1 MVSYAKV
8 AKPPTWL
15 TLDSSC
21 WIEYL
26 RDTPRAELF
35 AAAAENSEQLIV
47 PIVTIYE
54 VTKKL
59 RRELNAKVAAYAEAI
74 MCRGQVVDFD
84 LALSRAATLHALP
97 LADSLIYATTQAHGA
112 TLWTQ
117 DQHFEGLA
125 GVKYF
130 PKTILTGSD

>member
-1 MVSYAKV
+1 MAPRTKTATVPV
-8 AKPPTWL
+8 LL

-35 AAAAENSEQLIV
+35 AIAAENPEQLIV
-47 PIVTIYE
+47 PVVSIYE

-59 RRELNAKVAAYAEAI
+59 RREISAKVAAYAEAL
-74 MCRGQVVDFD
+74 MCRGRVIDFD
-84 LALSRAATLHALP
+84 LSLSRAAIANTLP
-97 LADSLIYATTQAHGA
+97 LADSLIYATAQAHDA
-112 TLWTQ
+112 ILWTQ
-117 DQHFEGLA
+117 DQHFEGLP

-130 PKTILTGSD
+130 SKD

>member
-1 MVSYAKV
+1 MATRTKTAIIPVL
-8 AKPPTWL
+8 L

-35 AAAAENSEQLIV
+35 AIAAENPEQLIV
-47 PIVTIYE
+47 PVVSIYE

-59 RRELNAKVAAYAEAI
+59 RREISAKVAAYAEAL
-74 MCRGQVVDFD
+74 MCRGRVIDFD
-84 LALSRAATLHALP
+84 LSLSRAAIANTLP
-97 LADSLIYATTQAHGA
+97 LADSLIYATAQAHDA
-112 TLWTQ
+112 ILWTQ
-117 DQHFEGLA
+117 DQHFEGLP

-130 PKTILTGSD
+130 SKD

>member
-1 MVSYAKV
+1 MPNRAKAGDATV
-8 AKPPTWL
+8 WL

-21 WIEYL
+21 WVEYL

-35 AAAAENSEQLIV
+35 ASAAENPEQLIV

-59 RRELNAKVAAYAEAI
+59 HREISPKVAAYAEAL
-74 MCRGQVVDFD
+74 MCRGRVIDLD
-84 LALSRAATLHALP
+84 LALCRAAISTTLP
-97 LADSLIYATTQAHGA
+97 WADSLIYVTAQAHGA

-117 DQHFEGLA
+117 DAHFEGLA
-125 GVKYF
+125 GVNYF
-130 PKTILTGSD
+130 SKD

>member
-1 MVSYAKV
+1 MPSPDQAGGPAWV
-8 AKPPTWL
+8 

-26 RDTPRAELF
+26 RDTSRAELF
-35 AAAAENSEQLIV
+35 ASAAENPDQLIV

-59 RRELNAKVAAYAEAI
+59 HREISPKVAAYAEAL
-74 MCRGQVVDFD
+74 MCRGRVIDFD
-84 LALSRAATLHALP
+84 LALCRAASGSALP
-97 LADSLIYATTQAHGA
+97 LADSLIYATAQAHGA
-112 TLWTQ
+112 VLWTQ

-125 GVKYF
+125 GVNYF
-130 PKTILTGSD
+130 AKNPC

>member
-1 MVSYAKV
+1 MPDRAKTSQPAWV
-8 AKPPTWL
+8 

-35 AAAAENSEQLIV
+35 ASAAENSGQLIV
-47 PIVTIYE
+47 PIATIYE

-59 RRELNAKVAAYAEAI
+59 HREISPKVAAYAEAL
-74 MCRGQVVDFD
+74 MCRGRVIGFD
-84 LALSRAATLHALP
+84 LALCRAAIATALP
-97 LADSLIYATTQAHGA
+97 MADSLIYATAQSHGA
-112 TLWTQ
+112 VLWTQ
-117 DQHFEGLA
+117 DQHFEGLP

-130 PKTILTGSD
+130 PKD

>member
-1 MVSYAKV
+1 MPNRAKISEPV
-8 AKPPTWL
+8 WV

-35 AAAAENSEQLIV
+35 ASAAENPAQLIV
-47 PIVTIYE
+47 PIVTIYD

-59 RRELNAKVAAYAEAI
+59 HREIGPKIAAYTEAL
-74 MCRGQVVDFD
+74 MCRGRVIDFD
-84 LALSRAATLHALP
+84 LALCRAAIGSTLP
-97 LADSLIYATTQAHGA
+97 LADSLIYATAQTHGA
-112 TLWTQ
+112 VLWTQ
-117 DQHFEGLA
+117 DQHFEGLP

-130 PKTILTGSD
+130 PKD

>member
-1 MVSYAKV
+1 MQSHAK
-8 AKPPTWL
+8 AGKAGETPIWI

-26 RDTPRAELF
+26 RDTPRADLF
-35 AAAAENSEQLIV
+35 ADAAENPEQLIV

-59 RRELNAKVAAYAEAI
+59 HREISPKVAAYAEAL
-74 MCRGQVVDFD
+74 MCRGRVIDFD
-84 LALSRAATLHALP
+84 LSLCRAAIGTNLP
-97 LADSLIYATTQAHGA
+97 LADSLIYATAQTHGA
-112 TLWTQ
+112 MLWTQ

-125 GVKYF
+125 GVNYF
-130 PKTILTGSD
+130 PKD

>member
-1 MVSYAKV
+1 MVSQIKR
-8 AKPPTWL
+8 AKPPEWL

-35 AAAAENSEQLIV
+35 AAAAENSERLIV

-59 RRELNAKVAAYAEAI
+59 RRELNAKVAAYAEAV
-74 MCRGQVVDFD
+74 MCRGRVVDFD
-84 LALSRAATLHALP
+84 LTLSRAAIANSLP
-97 LADSLIYATTQAHGA
+97 LADSLIYATAQAHGA
-112 TLWTQ
+112 MLWTQ
-117 DQHFEGLA
+117 DQHFDGLP
-125 GVKYF
+125 GVQYF
-130 PKTILTGSD
+130 PKD

>member
-1 MVSYAKV
+1 MPNRVKSGQAPAWV
-8 AKPPTWL
+8 

-35 AAAAENSEQLIV
+35 ASAAENPEQLIV

-59 RRELNAKVAAYAEAI
+59 HREISPKVAAFAEAL
-74 MCRGQVVDFD
+74 MCRGRVIDFD
-84 LALSRAATLHALP
+84 LSLCRAAISTNLP
-97 LADSLIYATTQAHGA
+97 LADSLIYATAQAHGA

-125 GVKYF
+125 GVNYF
-130 PKTILTGSD
+130 PKN